1 MGETNTNTHK
11 PVNLDDVWQNVLRS
25 LRDLETL
32 RIETTVSE
40 LEFVVDEG
48 KTVLKPKVGT
58 TEGIVTE
65 VQFLRGD
72 ISMRMSPGMLA
83 GANQL
88 LMEAH
93 TRHVAESREIIRT
106 NIKAIVDL
114 VDQLLKR

>member
-1 MGETNTNTHK
+1 MGETNTNENK
-11 PVNLDDVWQNVLRS
+11 PVDLNVVLQNVLRS
-25 LRDLETL
+25 LAELETL

-40 LEFVVDEG
+40 LTFKNDRGKMVLEPKEG
-48 KTVLKPKVGT
+48 AA
-58 TEGIVTE
+58 EGIVTK

-72 ISMRMSPGMLA
+72 IAMHMSPGMLA
-83 GANQL
+83 GVNQP

-106 NIKAIVDL
+106 NIKAFVDL

>member
-1 MGETNTNTHK
+1 MGETKTNAVK
-11 PVNLDDVWQNVLRS
+11 PVDLNDVRENVLRS
-25 LRDLETL
+25 LAKLETL

-83 GANQL
+83 GANQP

-106 NIKAIVDL
+106 NIKAIADL
-114 VDQLLKR
+114 VGELMKK

>member
-1 MGETNTNTHK
+1 MGETNTNEDK
-11 PVNLDDVWQNVLRS
+11 PVDLHAVWENVLRS

-32 RIETTVSE
+32 RIETTVSP
-40 LEFVVDEG
+40 LAFVVKDG
-48 KTVLKPKVGT
+48 KTVLEPTAGPA
-58 TEGIVTE
+58 EGIVTE

-72 ISMRMSPGMLA
+72 ITMRMSPGMVA
-83 GANQL
+83 GTNQT